1 MAGTH
6 EPVAVLG
13 IGAMGHG
20 MAASALRAGIPTIV
34 WNRRMEATRDLA
46 ELGAEVAGTAAD
58 AARRAAIVV
67 TMVTDA
73 DAVISIA
80 RDQGMLAALAPGA
93 IWAQMSTI
101 GVAGID
107 RVAAMAGA
115 ERPDVMLLDAPVSG
129 SKDPAERGQ
138 LTIFASGPGEARA
151 RVAPLFGALG
161 QRTIWV
167 GEAGAGT
174 RLKLVNNTWLA
185 FATEAV
191 AASVALA
198 RRLGLE
204 TETVVDAL
212 GRRPARVHLAGS
224 QAATDRPRRVLGPVR
239 ASLALKD
246 VHLALQAAGD
256 DRFAALAC
264 LADEWQQAVDQGLG
278 EQDLTVVTRALER
291 AGRNA
296 VTLIGYTMMCEQT
309 GPKQF

>member
-1 MAGTH
+1 MAQAH

-46 ELGAEVAGTAAD
+46 ELGAEVAGTAAG
-58 AARRAAIVV
+58 AARRAAIVL

-93 IWAQMSTI
+93 IWVQMSTI

-107 RVAAMAGA
+107 RVAAMAGV
-115 ERPDVMLLDAPVSG
+115 ERPDV
-129 SKDPAERGQ
+129 
-138 LTIFASGPGEARA
+138 T
-151 RVAPLFGALG
+151 LFDALG

-167 GEAGAGT
+167 GEAGAGS

-185 FATEAV
+185 FAAEAV

-204 TETVVDAL
+204 TENVVDAL
-212 GRRPARVHLAGS
+212 GGGPLVS
-224 QAATDRPRRVLGPVR
+224 TWQAAKLQRI
-239 ASLALKD
+239 ASGEFSAQFALLLALKD

-278 EQDLTVVTRALER
+278 EQDLTIMTRTLE
-291 AGRNA
+291 
-296 VTLIGYTMMCEQT
+296 QQ
-309 GPKQF
+309 P